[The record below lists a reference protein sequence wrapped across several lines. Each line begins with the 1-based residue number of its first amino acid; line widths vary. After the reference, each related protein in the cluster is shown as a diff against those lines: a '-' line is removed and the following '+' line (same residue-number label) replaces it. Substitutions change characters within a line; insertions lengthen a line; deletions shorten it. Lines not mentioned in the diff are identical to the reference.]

1 MVRLSL
7 PWAGAHI
14 RNGTGSL
21 ERDMEEMRNMKRLIV
36 ASVLAF
42 GLASPALAAEK
53 YFVTVDTVGNCSVV
67 QSLPDTGLSA
77 GKKAIGNTD
86 GYASMEDA
94 KKYLGEIRDDDAKC
108 KGVVAG

>member
-1 MVRLSL
+1 
-7 PWAGAHI
+7 
-14 RNGTGSL
+14 
-21 ERDMEEMRNMKRLIV
+21 MKRLIV
-36 ASVLAF
+36 ASVLTV

-67 QSLPDTGLSA
+67 QSIPGTGHSA

-94 KKYLGEIRDDDAKC
+94 KKYLDEIRDDASAC